1 MDLDFNFEEEKKNY
15 SVKISI
21 YESQYYDIKNLADEL
36 EMSVK
41 KLVNKSIKFAL
52 KDYRKNKYI
61 RCVNKIIFIEDD
73 YLKKYSLKIK
83 ANYYKELKDICDD
96 YDINIKELVRNIIL
110 YYPMIVKQHE
120 YDWIE

>member
-1 MDLDFNFEEEKKNY
+1 MDLEFDFEEEKKNY

-52 KDYRKNKYI
+52 KDYRKNNYI

-83 ANYYKELKDICDD
+83 ANYYEELKDICGD